1 MNAAIFEQHSR
12 GSDITASMRNM
23 SVTEHLMI
31 TINVVFT
38 INKQNKKKVGHDMK
52 QFPNCQ
58 KKTIFT
64 DIKPFKVISF

>member
-1 MNAAIFEQHSR
+1 
-12 GSDITASMRNM
+12 
-23 SVTEHLMI
+23 MI